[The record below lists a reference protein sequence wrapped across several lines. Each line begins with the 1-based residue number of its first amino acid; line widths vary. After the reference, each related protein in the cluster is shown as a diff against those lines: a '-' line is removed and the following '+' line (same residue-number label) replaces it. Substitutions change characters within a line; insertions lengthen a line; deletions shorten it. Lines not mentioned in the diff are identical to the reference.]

1 MAQSGAEIYA
11 YDLHKHRVELI
22 KKSAERLE
30 LNNIKANINDALI
43 YNTDIT
49 MADKILCDVP
59 CSGFGIIRRKPEIRY
74 KNLDDIKDL
83 PQIQYDI
90 LCTSSKYLK
99 VKGRIIY
106 STCTLNKK
114 ENEKVV
120 ERFLQ
125 NNSNFK
131 LVNEITVFP
140 NENGGDGF
148 FYTLMEKIND

>member
-1 MAQSGAEIYA
+1 M
-11 YDLHKHRVELI
+11 
-22 KKSAERLE
+22 
-30 LNNIKANINDALI
+30 
-43 YNTDIT
+43 
-49 MADKILCDVP
+49 
-59 CSGFGIIRRKPEIRY
+59 
-74 KNLDDIKDL
+74 

-99 VKGRIIY
+99 AKGRIIY

-131 LVNEITVFP
+131 LVNEVTVFP